1 MSEPDVVESLKGWR
15 HWHETRN
22 AAVLDEICRRAC
34 DEIVALRRYQAEA
47 LAKFAD
53 ESARSFPLVR
63 AEALEDAAL
72 VCERMTRTVVAQLGD
87 EQATARI
94 NALEDCVRNIRA
106 LKNKRDE

>member
-1 MSEPDVVESLKGWR
+1 MSADDVVESLKGWR

-22 AAVLDEICRRAC
+22 AAVLDEICQRAR

-63 AEALEDAAL
+63 AEALEEAAK
-72 VCERMTRTVVAQLGD
+72 VCERQVPAPELR
-87 EQATARI
+87 ATIYTEACERC
-94 NALEDCVRNIRA
+94 AAAIRA